1 MKQLDLYKNPKKFLE
16 KLSFSDKK
24 ICSAL
29 VEKIEELLINP
40 TPNASKKLVGQ
51 KNLYRVRVEKYRIIY
66 GFDEDILSIIHI
78 AKRDEVYDF
87 LLKS

>member
-1 MKQLDLYKNPKKFLE
+1 MKQLDLYKSPKKFLE
-16 KLSFSDKK
+16 SLSLSDKK
-24 ICSAL
+24 ICTAL

-40 TPNASKKLVGQ
+40 IPNTSKKLVGQ

-66 GFDEDILSIIHI
+66 SFDEEILSIIHI
-78 AKRDEVYDF
+78 AKRDEVYNF